1 MYALCVTG
9 SYLTHVYK
17 IPYPQKLFQLWLGGS
32 LCVSMCMC
40 EICHHNVFN
49 QRADVSMTDSW
60 SESKNKVVVSVS
72 NSFSD
77 FFFPSS
83 YKVTYPTVTICFS
96 ADKVGKDSTT
106 AACWQKKNTTHVLSC
121 IYISM
126 NIFSSIILRRADE
139 GNGHKN

>member
-1 MYALCVTG
+1 MSVQRLFFHNSHDITSQLFYLATPIQDTPHSTAHMYALCVTG

-106 AACWQKKNTTHVLSC
+106 AAC
-121 IYISM
+121 
-126 NIFSSIILRRADE
+126 
-139 GNGHKN
+139 